1 MRSLALIVP
10 LSLAQVA
17 FSFNCSI
24 PPIYVDIHK
33 RAVNTPADHDSEVFQ
48 YGAFVGYGTPA
59 QNFSL
64 WPSFTH
70 NETTF
75 AAADFC
81 TDESPADCEYNTHGT
96 FRSDLSHT

>member
-1 MRSLALIVP
+1 MRSLGLIVS

-24 PPIYVDIHK
+24 PPTYVDIHK
-33 RAVNTPADHDSEVFQ
+33 RTVNTPADHGSEVFQ

-75 AAADFC
+75 AAGDFC
-81 TDESPADCEYNTHGT
+81 TDESSANCVDNTHGT
-96 FRSDLSHT
+96 YLPELSNS